1 MIKFSLQKKVNT
13 MFKFSIII
21 ASIIIFIAC
30 SKPKDN
36 TKERATYQKQLA
48 DKAYKNLNK
57 ELE

>member
-1 MIKFSLQKKVNT
+1 

-21 ASIIIFIAC
+21 ISIIIFISC

-36 TKERATYQKQLA
+36 KTQRAIYQKQLA
-48 DKAYKNLNK
+48 DKAYENLNK